1 MGFSKSAMSWKEIWS
16 RPEEAAVGEEE
27 EAHVLEIQ
35 IVICIYIPSFE
46 ADLQGESSGAGA

>member
-1 MGFSKSAMSWKEIWS
+1 M
-16 RPEEAAVGEEE
+16 GEEE

-46 ADLQGESSGAGA
+46 ADLQVESSGAGA

>member
-1 MGFSKSAMSWKEIWS
+1 
-16 RPEEAAVGEEE
+16 VGHKE

-35 IVICIYIPSFE
+35 IVICIYIPSFK

>member
-1 MGFSKSAMSWKEIWS
+1 
-16 RPEEAAVGEEE
+16 VGEEE

-35 IVICIYIPSFE
+35 IVICIYIPSFK